1 MTKKVLVTGFVPFDG
16 GSVNPSQ
23 ELLKFLDQQA
33 FSYELKTQVLPV
45 SFSSSLS
52 VLDAVMSSFKPTHVL
67 MTGYAHKRA
76 ELTIERIGINWV
88 DARIPD
94 NDGVTLKNQKILETG
109 PDGLFSRIPLEM
121 LMNAAAP
128 FAPVKISTSAGEYVC
143 NYVLY
148 SFLRLYPD
156 VPGTFIHIPG
166 AGSSEEAYKNYFKA
180 IKAMADALQDQ

>member
-1 MTKKVLVTGFVPFDG
+1 MTKKVLVTGFEPFDG
-16 GSVNPSQ
+16 GAVNPSQ
-23 ELLKFLDQQA
+23 ELLAFLDRQT
-33 FSYELKTQVLPV
+33 FSFELRTKVLPV
-45 SFSSSLS
+45 SFGKSLS
-52 VLDAVMSSFKPTHVL
+52 ALDSVMSDFKPTHVL
-67 MTGYAHKRA
+67 LTGYAHKRT

-109 PDGLFSRIPLEM
+109 PDGLFTRLPMEAM
-121 LMNAAAP
+121 MAAASP
-128 FAPVKISTSAGEYVC
+128 FVPVKISTSAGEYVC

-166 AGSSEEAYKNYFKA
+166 ADDYSSYFKA
-180 IKAMADALQDQ
+180 IAAIADVLPEDQ